1 MWNGQAMDAATFSA
15 LAEPN
20 RLRIV
25 ELLRDGPSS
34 VGESA
39 QRLSLRQPQT
49 SKHLRTL
56 TEAGLVVPR
65 QAAQRRVYELQP
77 QPFREL
83 DRWLDRYRPTWD
95 ERLDSMQNYLTSLRP
110 DADPAPSP
118 STPEEP

>member
-1 MWNGQAMDAATFSA
+1 MDVATFTA

-34 VGESA
+34 VGEIA

-65 QAAQRRVYELQP
+65 QAAQHRVYELQP

-83 DRWLDRYRPTWD
+83 DRWVQSYRPTWD
-95 ERLDSMQNYLTSLRP
+95 ERLDSMQTYLTSLRAH
-110 DADPAPSP
+110 ADPAPSP
-118 STPEEP
+118 SHPEEP

>member
-34 VGESA
+34 VGEIA
-39 QRLSLRQPQT
+39 HRLSLRQPQT

-83 DRWLDRYRPTWD
+83 DHWLDRYRPTWD

>member
-34 VGESA
+34 VGEIA

>member
-1 MWNGQAMDAATFSA
+1 MDAATFSA

-34 VGESA
+34 VGEIA

-56 TEAGLVVPR
+56 TDAGLVVPR
-65 QAAQRRVYELQP
+65 QAGQRRVYELQP
-77 QPFREL
+77 QPFRDL

-95 ERLDSMQNYLTSLRP
+95 ERLDSMQTYLTSLRP